1 MMSKTLLGITTVFL
15 PFIWSPLTPIHY
27 IPLENIK
34 WINWIDPLGM
44 YSLQYPSLNDWK
56 IVGIEN
62 QSSSNLSYNIGG
74 IDNNNNY
81 FDNGYN
87 FIILHIENNLSTLKI
102 SLAVIPLQDI
112 KNKNEFLA
120 FKTYSSYTDLLV
132 ANFESKQKIDSP
144 NFQVVEKHSDKYSI
158 DGNKASGILSRH
170 APSLGDSYGM
180 LTLYAIDTDNDLLLT
195 YNYISDANAFMTYLP
210 IAEKILDSIKI
221 LK

>member
-1 MMSKTLLGITTVFL
+1 MSKTQLSIMTVFL
-15 PFIWSPLTPIHY
+15 PFIWSPMIPIHY

-34 WINWIDPLGM
+34 WINWIDPQVM
-44 YSLQYPSLNDWK
+44 FSLQYPSLKDWK
-56 IVGIEN
+56 IVEIEN
-62 QSSSNLSYNIGG
+62 QSSSNLSHNIGG
-74 IDNNNNY
+74 IDKNNY
-81 FDNGYN
+81 FDNGYD

-102 SLAVIPLQDI
+102 SFDAKPLQDI
-112 KNKNEFLA
+112 KNKNELLA
-120 FKTYSSYTDLLV
+120 FKTYSSYPDLLV
-132 ANFESKQKIDSP
+132 ANLESKEKIDSP
-144 NFQVVEKHSDKYSI
+144 NFQVVEKHSDKYVI
-158 DGNKASGILSRH
+158 DSNKASGILSRL